1 MSKIAFIFP
10 GQGAQKTCMGKDFYE
25 QSQRAAEIYDAAS
38 KRLKEEMEID
48 IRTLCFDENDKLDQT
63 AYTQAALV
71 TTCLAMARTLEEKG
85 VRADITAG
93 LSLGEYC
100 AIAVAGGMS
109 DLDAVWA
116 VRKRGVLME
125 EAVPTGVG
133 AMAAVLGLSAEQ
145 IEKVTEEIKGVTVAN
160 YNCPGQVVIT
170 GETDSVDA
178 AKEKL
183 LECGAKRVLPL
194 NVSGPFHSPMLKEA
208 GEKLS
213 EVLDQI
219 HFHELELPYVTNVT
233 AEPITDICK
242 TKELLKEQVA
252 ASVRWQQSMERM
264 IEDGVDT
271 FIEIGPGKTLAGF
284 LKKINR
290 TVTVMNISCIEDVDK
305 VASAVNL
312 CGEL

>member
-10 GQGAQKTCMGKDFYE
+10 GQGAQKTGMGKDFYE

-85 VRADITAG
+85 VRADVTAG

-219 HFHELELPYVTNVT
+219 NFHELELPYVTNVT

>member
-10 GQGAQKTCMGKDFYE
+10 GQGAQKTGMGKDFYE

-85 VRADITAG
+85 VRADVTAG

-109 DLDAVWA
+109 DLDAAWA

>member
-1 MSKIAFIFP
+1 MSKIVIIFP
-10 GQGAQKTCMGKDFYE
+10 GQGAQKTGMGKDFYE
-25 QSQRAAEIYDAAS
+25 QSQRAAEIYVTAS

-85 VRADITAG
+85 VRADVTAG

>member
-10 GQGAQKTCMGKDFYE
+10 GQGAQKTGMGKDFYE

-85 VRADITAG
+85 VRADVTAG

-194 NVSGPFHSPMLKEA
+194 NVSGPFHSPMLKET

-271 FIEIGPGKTLAGF
+271 FIEIGPGKTLTGF

>member
-10 GQGAQKTCMGKDFYE
+10 GQGAQKTGMGKDFYE

-85 VRADITAG
+85 VRADVTAG

-312 CGEL
+312 CGEF

>member
-10 GQGAQKTCMGKDFYE
+10 GQGAQKTGMGKDFYE

-85 VRADITAG
+85 VRADVTAG

-233 AEPITDICK
+233 AEPITDICN

>member
-10 GQGAQKTCMGKDFYE
+10 GQGAQKTGMGKDFYE

-63 AYTQAALV
+63 AYTQAAFV

-85 VRADITAG
+85 VRADVTAG

>member
-10 GQGAQKTCMGKDFYE
+10 GQGAQKTGMGKDFYE

-85 VRADITAG
+85 VRADVTAG

-264 IEDGVDT
+264 IEDSVDT

>member
-10 GQGAQKTCMGKDFYE
+10 GQGAQKTGMGKDFYE

-85 VRADITAG
+85 VRADVTAG

-116 VRKRGVLME
+116 VQKRGVLME

>member
-10 GQGAQKTCMGKDFYE
+10 GQGAQKTGMGKGFYE

-85 VRADITAG
+85 VRADVTAG

>member
-10 GQGAQKTCMGKDFYE
+10 GQGAQKTGMGKDFYE

-85 VRADITAG
+85 VRADVTAG

>member
-10 GQGAQKTCMGKDFYE
+10 GQGAQKTGMGKDFYE
-25 QSQRAAEIYDAAS
+25 QSQRAAEIYDAAF

-85 VRADITAG
+85 VRADVTAG

>member
-10 GQGAQKTCMGKDFYE
+10 GQGAQKTGMGKDFYE

-85 VRADITAG
+85 VRADVTAG

-194 NVSGPFHSPMLKEA
+194 NVSGPFHSPMLKES